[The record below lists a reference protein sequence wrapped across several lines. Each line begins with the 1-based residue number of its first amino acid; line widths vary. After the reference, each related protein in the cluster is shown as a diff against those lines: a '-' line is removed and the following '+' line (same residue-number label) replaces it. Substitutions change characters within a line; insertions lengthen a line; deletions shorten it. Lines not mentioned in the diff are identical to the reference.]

1 MKSTRTLLIALLT
14 ATSLLAPVAS
24 QAKTIFE
31 RFAPPLL
38 PIPVPVPVL
47 VPGHVRGGG
56 EVWVSA
62 PPVPV
67 WRGDDYRRERR
78 YDRRE
83 WREDRRDWRHDRRD
97 YDRYD
102 RYEHHDHY
110 DHGGRRY

>member
-14 ATSLLAPVAS
+14 AISLLAPVAS

-67 WRGDDYRRERR
+67 WRGDDYRH
-78 YDRRE
+78 
-83 WREDRRDWRHDRRD
+83 DWRHDRRD

-110 DHGGRRY
+110 DHDGRRY